1 MEGEPGFRFKTRYTA
16 MNAADAEDFSR
27 ALIEAYPNVRFI
39 RHPYW
44 EYTLFKGRRADGC
57 WEAERIKNQPPNLHV
72 PYVGSMGIPDGDD
85 FMVWLEPEGWEP
97 IWFGPGKF
105 GTYSIINRPR
115 LWFKFGRSR
124 EYPHPPDLTVL
135 DDSRIESR
143 YHRENKEH
151 QAFLN
156 KVWRIVAKLTSQAL
170 VLHDKDTLEVK
181 GLSDGASGNAGTR
194 RCTQSREPTTSC
206 NEQRVMVAVVAPDKL

>member
-1 MEGEPGFRFKTRYTA
+1 MEGEPGFRFKTRCTA

-27 ALIEAYPNVRFI
+27 ALLEAYPNVRFV
-39 RHPYW
+39 RHPYS
-44 EYTLFKGRRADGC
+44 EYYVFKGRRADGC
-57 WEAERIKNQPPNLHV
+57 WQTERVENQPPNLHV
-72 PYVGSMGIPDGDD
+72 PYVDSMGVPDGGR

-97 IWFGPGKF
+97 IWFGPGKLGIYF
-105 GTYSIINRPR
+105 IINEPK
-115 LWFKFGRSR
+115 LWFVFGRSR

-143 YHRENKEH
+143 YHRANKEH

-181 GLSDGASGNAGTR
+181 GLSERSMLWAGHHAIR
-194 RCTQSREPTTSC
+194 WCREDPKRFITDRYKPPEET
-206 NEQRVMVAVVAPDKL
+206 